1 MDKTHENTIRSAA
14 IFLSIS
20 LLSEYSSLSGAAE
33 GASSNYFP
41 GTYGDYAAA
50 VGPEPGWLLLD
61 YNLFYTAE
69 VDRAVLQGRETV
81 ELDVFSYVN
90 MPALL
95 YTFEEPVAGARFS
108 MGVFLPVGVVD
119 LEATLP
125 LLGVDDD
132 ARETNIGDANLLP
145 ASLYWNTGNWHVNLY
160 ELVIAPT
167 GQYDVDNAVN
177 LGRNYW
183 SFDSVL
189 GVTYLDLESGRD
201 FSIVAGYMI
210 NGENDDT
217 DYQTGDEFHV
227 DWMLNQFF
235 CEGFALGVHGYY
247 YKQVEGDSGDGAILG
262 NFKGE
267 SVGIGP
273 SVLWTPAAGDGKFSI
288 TGTWLHD
295 LDATNRLESDYGVV
309 TLVWQL

>member
-1 MDKTHENTIRSAA
+1 MAKTQDNTIRSAA
-14 IFLSIS
+14 TLLSI
-20 LLSEYSSLSGAAE
+20 LLLLGYSRLCGAAE

-50 VGPEPGWLLLD
+50 VAPEPGWLLLD

-69 VDRAVLQGRETV
+69 VDRAVLQGRETT

-108 MGVFLPVGVVD
+108 MGVFLPVGVVN

-125 LLGVDDD
+125 LLGVDED
-132 ARETNIGDANLLP
+132 ASETNIGDANLLP

-189 GVTYLDLESGRD
+189 GMTYLDQERGRD

-235 CEGFALGVHGYY
+235 SERFALGVHGYY

-273 SVLWTPAAGDGKFSI
+273 SFLWTPAAGDGKFSI

-309 TLVWQL
+309 TLLWQL

>member
-20 LLSEYSSLSGAAE
+20 LLSGYSSLSGAAE

-69 VDRAVLQGRETV
+69 VDRAVLQGRETA

-119 LEATLP
+119 LEVTLP

-235 CEGFALGVHGYY
+235 SEGFALGVHGYY

>member
-69 VDRAVLQGRETV
+69 VDRAVLQGRETA

-119 LEATLP
+119 LEVTLP

-235 CEGFALGVHGYY
+235 SEGFALGVHGYY

-273 SVLWTPAAGDGKFSI
+273 SVLWTPVAGDGKFSI

>member
-69 VDRAVLQGRETV
+69 VDRAVLQGRETA

-119 LEATLP
+119 LEVTLP

-235 CEGFALGVHGYY
+235 SEGFALGVHGYY

>member
-14 IFLSIS
+14 ICLSIS
-20 LLSEYSSLSGAAE
+20 LLSGYSSLSGAAE

-95 YTFEEPVAGARFS
+95 YTFEEPVAGALFS

-119 LEATLP
+119 LEVTLP

-235 CEGFALGVHGYY
+235 SEGFALGVHGYY

-273 SVLWTPAAGDGKFSI
+273 SVLWTPVAGDGKFSL